1 VRLPINLPGDQTSV
15 FWQLKVSLASAV
27 NSFEGLT
34 LKPEAVVLE
43 RPKSEVW
50 GDYSTNLAMVIFPK
64 LKNLP
69 PPRTSASLFN
79 NPHDFAQALV
89 KLLKKDKKIQKLKVE
104 IKAIK
109 PGFINFIFSPHHWLN
124 ELPTV
129 LRKGKAYG
137 RAQSRLS
144 QKIMVEF
151 AHPNTHKLFHIGHLR
166 NLITGEALVR
176 ILEAVG
182 FKVIRANYQGD
193 VGLHIAKCLWQM
205 QKMMAEKP
213 QSRLKF
219 KNLDEK
225 INFLG
230 ECYAK
235 GNQAYEQ
242 DPQAKEAISLINKK
256 IYEQSDS
263 KLNQLWKETREWSL
277 RYFARIYKRLESHFD
292 RFYFESE
299 VFRSGKAIVEQLFS
313 RGQVFQKSKGAII
326 FPGSK
331 YGLHDRVFIT
341 SEGNATYEAK
351 DVGLAKLQFE
361 EYLPDL
367 IIHVVAPEQTGY
379 FAVLFK
385 ALAQIFPKMADK
397 EYHLKYGWVRL
408 KEGKMSSRTGQVVLG
423 EWLLDEVKKRILTI
437 MAQTQVQ
444 QKDIRPRFTS
454 AKTKLAIAEK
464 VAVGA
469 VKYAFLK
476 QGIAKDFVFDFEESI
491 ALEGNSGPYL
501 MYTYARLRSV
511 LAKAQ
516 TKIQNLQKLRLHSL
530 KINPE
535 ELAVLRTLGRFP
547 ELVLTTAQEL
557 APNLLCHYLYELA
570 QKFNL
575 FYNQHRIIESK
586 KEPLA
591 KPVSQ
596 FRLVLTA
603 ATAQVLQNG
612 LNLLGISTV
621 ARM

>member
-1 VRLPINLPGDQTSV
+1 MRLPINLPSDQNSV
-15 FWQLKVSLASAV
+15 LWQLKVSLASAV
-27 NSFEGLT
+27 NSLEGST
-34 LKPEAVVLE
+34 FKPEEVVLE
-43 RPKSEVW
+43 RPKNEAW

-69 PPRTSASLFN
+69 PPRTPASLFN
-79 NPHDFAQALV
+79 NSHDFAQALV

-109 PGFINFIFSPHHWLN
+109 PGFINFIFNSRYWLN
-124 ELPTV
+124 ELP
-129 LRKGKAYG
+129 LILKKGKTYG
-137 RAQSRLS
+137 QVQSRLP

-166 NLITGEALVR
+166 NLITGEAVVR

-182 FKVIRANYQGD
+182 LKVIRANYQGD

-205 QKMMAEKP
+205 QKMMTEKP

-235 GNQAYEQ
+235 GNQAYAQ
-242 DPQAKEAISLINKK
+242 DPQAKKAIILINKK
-256 IYEQSDS
+256 IYEHSDL
-263 KLNQLWKETREWSL
+263 KLNQLWRETREWSL

-313 RGQVFQKSKGAII
+313 RGQVFKKSKGAII

-361 EYLPDL
+361 EYQPDL

-385 ALAQIFPKMADK
+385 ALAEIFPKTADK

-408 KEGKMSSRTGQVVLG
+408 REGKMSSRTGQVVLG

-444 QKDIRPRFTS
+444 QKDRRPFVS

-464 VAVGA
+464 VAVAA

-501 MYTYARLRSV
+501 MYTYARLQSV
-511 LAKAQ
+511 LSKARV
-516 TKIQNLQKLRLHSL
+516 KIQNLQKLKLHSL
-530 KINPE
+530 KVNPE

-557 APNLLCHYLYELA
+557 APNLLCYYLYELA

-586 KEPLA
+586 REPLA
-591 KPVSQ
+591 KPISQ
-596 FRLVLTA
+596 FRLTLTA